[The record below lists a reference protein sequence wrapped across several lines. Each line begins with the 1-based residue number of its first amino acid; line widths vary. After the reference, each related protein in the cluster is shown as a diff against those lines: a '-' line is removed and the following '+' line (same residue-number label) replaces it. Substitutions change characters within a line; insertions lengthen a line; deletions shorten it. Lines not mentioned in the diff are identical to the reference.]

1 MHTLI
6 ENISGG
12 TTRGAHRTLRPSRLV
27 GHGFSHDPRTTSHTD
42 HISRRISREPLL
54 YAAPLGSDVNVARS
68 AHHSRCVSREPSP
81 CAVQLK
87 TAGRIL
93 RPTSCLL
100 GHGFS
105 HDPKI
110 KITPSHSD
118 YRSPCISREPLPYA
132 ARLGSDVRLSR
143 RERRIRPSR
152 LVGHGFSH
160 DPKIKITPSRSDYPS
175 RRISRE
181 PSPCAGTSTVS
192 ASQAASRPM
201 CSSVSSA
208 VGATEVSPVRKG
220 RETNTIKPSRSDYP
234 SRRISS
240 EPLTFVE
247 QLASDL
253 KVARSAHH
261 SRRISRESSPCAG
274 TSTVSAS
281 QAASR
286 PVCSSASSAVGAT
299 EVSPVRK
306 GRETNTIKPS
316 RSDYPSRRI
325 SREPLTCAAPPAPSS
340 RRTKNRPTSRI
351 TIGGR
356 SFSSDI
362 NDARSAY
369 RSRCISR
376 EPLTFAALPTP
387 SPRRASLPAIFDIIE
402 KKANS

>member
-234 SRRISS
+234 SRRIS
-240 EPLTFVE
+240 
-247 QLASDL
+247 
-253 KVARSAHH
+253 
-261 SRRISRESSPCAG
+261 
-274 TSTVSAS
+274 
-281 QAASR
+281 
-286 PVCSSASSAVGAT
+286 
-299 EVSPVRK
+299 
-306 GRETNTIKPS
+306 
-316 RSDYPSRRI
+316 
-325 SREPLTCAAPPAPSS
+325 REPLTCAAPPAPSS